1 MSKKTQIE
9 LFLEL
14 AEPDEN
20 GVSRW
25 VAKTEFVGKYA
36 DLMFQNGWSW
46 GRSDGALAKRFIL
59 QHMAQ

>member
-1 MSKKTQIE
+1 MGKKTQVE

-14 AEPDEN
+14 AQPDEQ

-25 VAKTEFVGKYA
+25 VEKTEFTGEYK

-46 GRSDGALAKRFIL
+46 GEIME
-59 QHMAQ
+59 H